1 MKKQKVALNKDYN
14 YLIVFLDD
22 LKEIEELFKKHGSG
36 DIYITTNGYE
46 YESIEELT
54 THLSQ
59 QKIKNIE
66 LSVHDP
72 LVYLD
77 INRSSNRLYSSANCD
92 SSIAVFHNI
101 NDILSKCQPKMSWL
115 YNDKLLIFIS
125 ILGVLL
131 SPFVAKIP
139 ENYISI
145 VSVWFLLYCY
155 YIFRV
160 IFFRPSKILLIN
172 RHTQKNFFQRNKD
185 KLILSLITVILTILG
200 TLLVQK
206 YLLK

>member
-1 MKKQKVALNKDYN
+1 MKKQKVELKKDYD
-14 YLIVFLDD
+14 YLIIFLDD
-22 LKEIEELFKKHGSG
+22 LKEIEKLFKKYSSG

-59 QKIKNIE
+59 QKIKNIK
-66 LSVHDP
+66 LSAHAP

-77 INRSSNRLYSSANCD
+77 IDRLSSRLYSSANCD
-92 SSIAVFHNI
+92 NSIAVFHNI

-115 YNDKLLIFIS
+115 YNYKSLIFIS
-125 ILGVLL
+125 IFGGLL
-131 SPFVAKIP
+131 NSFVAKIP
-139 ENYISI
+139 ENYSSI
-145 VSVWFLLYCY
+145 FSAWILLYCY

-185 KLILSLITVILTILG
+185 QLLLTLITIILTILG

-206 YLLK
+206 YL